1 MGMGNMGGP
10 KKGVRPAMN
19 VTPLV
24 DVVLV
29 LLIIFMVVLPAME
42 EGLSIDVPSVENK
55 DADDD
60 SEMEPF
66 LVSITRDGHFYF
78 DTTAIRNDEFEAFL
92 RQQHTSQPRRKV
104 VLRVDSA
111 VQYVRVREMMHL
123 CREIGFPGVSLRV
136 NARQGEGAQASTGS
150 APSGTLVA
158 SQEH

>member
-1 MGMGNMGGP
+1 MGASGP
-10 KKGVRPAMN
+10 GQGELIEGIN

-42 EGLSIDVPSVENK
+42 EGLSIDVPSVSHQDE
-55 DADDD
+55 DHD

-66 LVSITRDGHFYF
+66 LISITRDGSYYF
-78 DTTAIRNDEFEAFL
+78 DTTAIRQTEFEAYL

-104 VLRVDSA
+104 VLRADSA

-136 NARQGEGAQASTGS
+136 NARQGEAEQANVGGS
-150 APSGTLVA
+150 SDHMLA
-158 SQEH
+158 SRAH

>member
-1 MGMGNMGGP
+1 MSMNVGGGGGI
-10 KKGVRPAMN
+10 KSEIN

-66 LVSITRDGHFYF
+66 LVSISRDGHFYF

>member
-1 MGMGNMGGP
+1 MGLSRKGNNRP
-10 KKGVRPAMN
+10 RPAMN

-55 DADDD
+55 DEDHD

-66 LVSITRDGHFYF
+66 LVSITRDGSFYF
-78 DTTAIRNDEFEAFL
+78 DTTAIRSAEFEGYL
-92 RQQHTSQPRRKV
+92 RQQHTAQPRRKV

-136 NARQGEGAQASTGS
+136 NARQGEGAQASAGS

-158 SQEH
+158 RQDH

>member
-1 MGMGNMGGP
+1 MGLSRKGNN
-10 KKGVRPAMN
+10 RPRPSMN

-42 EGLSIDVPSVENK
+42 EGLSIDVPSIANRDE
-55 DADDD
+55 DHD
-60 SEMEPF
+60 SDMEPF
-66 LVSITRDGHFYF
+66 LISITRDGSFYF
-78 DTTAIRNDEFEAFL
+78 DTTAIRSAEFEGFL
-92 RQQHTSQPRRKV
+92 RQQHTAQPRRKV
-104 VLRVDSA
+104 VLRVDGA

-136 NARQGEGAQASTGS
+136 NARPAEGAQASAGG

-158 SQEH
+158 RQDH

>member
-1 MGMGNMGGP
+1 
-10 KKGVRPAMN
+10 MN

-42 EGLSIDVPSVENK
+42 EGLAIDVPSVSHQDE
-55 DADDD
+55 DHD

-66 LVSITRDGHFYF
+66 LISITRDGSYYF
-78 DTTAIRNDEFEAFL
+78 DTTAIRQAEFEAFM
-92 RQQHTSQPRRKV
+92 RQQHTAQPRRKV
-104 VLRVDSA
+104 VLRADSA

-136 NARQGEGAQASTGS
+136 NARQTEDGQASASS
-150 APSGTLVA
+150 APSGARLA
-158 SQEH
+158 SAH

>member
-1 MGMGNMGGP
+1 MGLSRKGNN
-10 KKGVRPAMN
+10 RPRPSMN

-42 EGLSIDVPSVENK
+42 EGLSIDVPSISHQDE
-55 DADDD
+55 DQD

-66 LVSITRDGHFYF
+66 LISITRDGTYYF
-78 DTTAIRNDEFEAFL
+78 DTTPVRHDAFEAHL
-92 RQQHTSQPRRKV
+92 RQQHTAQPRRKI
-104 VLRVDSA
+104 VLRADSA

-136 NARQGEGAQASTGS
+136 NARQGEDGQAN
-150 APSGTLVA
+150 ASGTSRDTVVA
-158 SQEH
+158 SRAH

>member
-1 MGMGNMGGP
+1 MGLSRKGNN
-10 KKGVRPAMN
+10 RPRPSMN

-66 LVSITRDGHFYF
+66 LVSISRDGHFYF